1 MQRLGTLETMGWLLK
16 HQPLRILLIA
26 APGVTAVVGVLTARE
41 SAVALALVLN
51 AVVGIAVSS
60 ALFIVVSMF
69 AKQMA
74 DERSGLVRATE
85 PQRTHSATHRLSIY
99 DDNGLFTDWYFRLR
113 VQEEIERSQRY
124 DLEFSVLVIRPKP
137 IDGASD
143 GVTATTAFTE
153 KVRQCLR
160 KSDLLA
166 LLRDGSVGVLLPIKG
181 HRAAAAVKRRMTSEL
196 ALLQANVG
204 IANYPE
210 HGQSSA
216 ALLAVAAHA
225 ALSGAEGNIAA

>member
-1 MQRLGTLETMGWLLK
+1 MNRLGTLETMGWLLK
-16 HQPLRILLIA
+16 HQSLRILLIA
-26 APGVTAVVGVLTARE
+26 APGVMAAVSILTARE
-41 SAVALALVLN
+41 SAIAFALGLN
-51 AVVGIAVSS
+51 IAVGAFISS
-60 ALFIVVSMF
+60 ALFVVVSVF

-85 PQRTHSATHRLSIY
+85 QQRTHNATRLSIY

-124 DLEFSVLVIRPKP
+124 DLEFSVLVIKP
-137 IDGASD
+137 ATVDGAAD
-143 GVTATTAFTE
+143 PVTSAAFTE

-160 KSDLLA
+160 KSDLIA

-181 HRAAAAVKRRMTSEL
+181 HRAAAAVKRRMSSDLSEF
-196 ALLQANVG
+196 QANVG

-210 HGQSSA
+210 HGQTSA
-216 ALLAVAAHA
+216 TLLAVATHGALARPEAEFA
-225 ALSGAEGNIAA
+225 A